1 MFESLISSLEQSGYA
16 VSTPQ
21 TFKGFLASQD
31 LRTSKRT
38 PEIISINGIS
48 DLQPE
53 LRENSYTILRLGIPD
68 DAKTTQFSLV
78 KLASLSDG
86 FFLDQPIFDSAV
98 IGNFIPET
106 SLRSLYPYH
115 LLPKLTESSLLNLA
129 LRSGILAEALNIDP
143 GIKLEFAL
151 EGIPPIRLISI
162 HCHIIYRCSAQ
173 SWTVEID
180 SMFVA
185 RRQGQECIVIE
196 AKIGLAIDRWQQSFY
211 IPS

>member
-1 MFESLISSLEQSGYA
+1 MFESLIFSLEQSGYA

-115 LLPKLTESSLLNLA
+115 LLPKLMIFITQPCAQFGHTGRSSKH
-129 LRSGILAEALNIDP
+129 RSWDQVRI
-143 GIKLEFAL
+143 
-151 EGIPPIRLISI
+151 
-162 HCHIIYRCSAQ
+162 CS
-173 SWTVEID
+173 WREYLPYV
-180 SMFVA
+180 
-185 RRQGQECIVIE
+185 
-196 AKIGLAIDRWQQSFY
+196 
-211 IPS
+211 